1 MIISEYSNIYDYVFF
16 FGIYLK
22 KKQITILI
30 NSTYELQPIPLPASI
45 LRYFQSRASY
55 RKEDEENIGKINEG
69 FAFSFFFL

>member
-1 MIISEYSNIYDYVFF
+1 MIISEYPNIYDYVLLN
-16 FGIYLK
+16 LK

-30 NSTYELQPIPLPASI
+30 NSTYELQLISLPASI

-55 RKEDEENIGKINEG
+55 RKEDEENIGKINEE

>member
-1 MIISEYSNIYDYVFF
+1 MIISEYSNIYDYVLLNLRKEKTNYNF
-16 FGIYLK
+16 
-22 KKQITILI
+22 